1 MKSKP
6 FEIKTSCPFPIL
18 QYTAGVYYN
27 EVKKPSGVAYIL
39 LELIHK
45 GKMGSSK
52 LVNVLSNFGI
62 PSDLHYIFARELKK
76 LSDARSGILDASIN
90 TSSIEDLK
98 YLEHVLLGD
107 FKLTEKGKKMFLE
120 ESIPTG
126 EEKKK
131 TPEVL
136 YSPVSR
142 SFFLNSKMF
151 LAKIE
156 TSFLGENFLDDVEYS
171 IANMEDYLKSVQTD
185 PKIGLKREEMI
196 VRVDPGEPKKL
207 VVRPEKNL
215 TINIDESSVE
225 FSFETTDEKAFFDKY
240 YSSALMSA
248 GMLMKDKYKFDVSV
262 PTVDFGSINADNLY
276 IPSDAGKQAARP
288 CKLFI
293 GRGIHGYSRTDNV
306 LKYENGAPYLDIL
319 DDKAEFALLDNSGCK
334 YYLPLNVRIPCKNFG
349 DVFEIQL
356 LVETVA
362 SDEQFK
368 KILQA
373 IYLDC
378 YESNYSSES
387 SQTLAYIATVIGD
400 AELLDKYTQK
410 KLSELGTDEDR
421 IDLLLRINNIF
432 SKCEGWSAYFTEI
445 SKVIFG
451 RYVSSVELENIIF
464 KNTVLTPL
472 RKAME
477 MPDAEYISALAEP
490 LKEKESAELVYQSLE
505 SASFGESEILAVV
518 NVIDLY
524 AVRVLERTPIDGVTE
539 LSNKFALYSSN
550 LWKLCDMLGVE
561 NPNDYTLKDDYNID
575 EFFNIFATYS
585 KAQKDVDKYKA
596 YAKATFEQLKRFDAI
611 FNPVQEI
618 LSIERTASEH
628 PEKITKKFIDEQ
640 ISRGRYSVAISNLLI
655 KAQYDLR
662 ILISADL
669 VVGANEL
676 IDEAE
681 SQGIIKRDEANQLHK
696 LRMCR
701 NGLQHPEKRQIP
713 FDKETIEEWRDTVF
727 SLKGEQN

>member
-1 MKSKP
+1 MELKP
-6 FEIKTSCPFPIL
+6 IKKIKTSCPFPML
-18 QYTAGVYYN
+18 EYKVDVLYN
-27 EVKKPSGVAYIL
+27 EVRKASGIAYIL
-39 LELIHK
+39 LELIQK
-45 GKMGSSK
+45 SAMGNEK
-52 LVNVLSNFGI
+52 IVEVLKRFGI
-62 PSDLHYIFARELKK
+62 PSELHYIFAKELSS
-76 LSDARSGILDASIN
+76 LVANGILNTRIN
-90 TSSIEDLK
+90 SSYIDNIKYFEQMTLDLF
-98 YLEHVLLGD
+98 E
-107 FKLTEKGKKMFLE
+107 LTAKGRKMFAE
-120 ESIPTG
+120 GAIPTG
-126 EEKKK
+126 QEKAK
-131 TPEVL
+131 TTPVF
-136 YSPVSR
+136 YSPVTRKFDLVCTQSY
-142 SFFLNSKMF
+142 
-151 LAKIE
+151 APIE
-156 TSFLGENFLDDVEYS
+156 TSFLGEDFLDKVKYDVS
-171 IANMEDYLKSVQTD
+171 GMEEYLKFVQT
-185 PKIGLKREEMI
+185 KVGLKAEEMI
-196 VRVDPGEPKKL
+196 IKITYQEPKKL
-207 VVRPEKNL
+207 AAKAEENL
-215 TINIDESSVE
+215 TIAIDADGMD
-225 FSFETTDEKAFFDKY
+225 FSFATSDEKAFFEKY

-432 SKCEGWSAYFTEI
+432 SKCEGWSAYFTKI

-477 MPDAEYISALAEP
+477 MPEAEYIAALAEP
-490 LKEKESAELVYQSLE
+490 LKEKESAELVYQALE

-524 AVRVLERTPIDGVTE
+524 AVRVLERTPIDAVTE

-662 ILISADL
+662 ILLSADL